1 METLPVG
8 LTEPLDWTSDVPAY
22 EQIKTR
28 ITFAIARGAFGPNGQ
43 LPSVR
48 ALARSL
54 VVNPNTIIR
63 VYRELEQEDLLYT
76 RKGVGVFVVPHA
88 ARRCRKERDTLVED
102 RLREAIDLARK
113 AAMDDAEL
121 EALLRRLL
129 DEGNEGNQEV
139 SRGK

>member
-1 METLPVG
+1 MESLPVG
-8 LTEPLDWTSDVPAY
+8 LTEPLDWSSDVPAY

-28 ITFAIARGAFGPNGQ
+28 ITFAIARGAFGPNEQ

-48 ALARSL
+48 ALARAL
-54 VVNPNTIIR
+54 VVNPNTVIR

-88 ARRCRKERDTLVED
+88 ARRCRKERDALVEE
-102 RLREAIDLARK
+102 RLREAIVLARQ

-121 EALLRRLL
+121 ETLLRRLL
-129 DEGNEGNQEV
+129 KDTGDREGGG
-139 SRGK
+139 RGRE